1 MEISLLKRLLNKI
14 SSFFLLSSHDNV
26 DSEPVRKYYQKIEE
40 ILKLLKPILSTII
53 DSEIASD
60 ELLNK
65 AFEEL
70 GRSVDDLQ
78 ELFENC
84 HPLMSK
90 VYFVSLNYVYNYSSW
105 VLEI

>member
-14 SSFFLLSSHDNV
+14 SLFLLLSSHDNI
-26 DSEPVRKYYQKIEE
+26 DPEPGRKYYQRIEE

-70 GRSVDDLQ
+70 GRSVDDLR

-90 VYFVSLNYVYNYSSW
+90 VYFVSLNYVCNNSS
-105 VLEI
+105 